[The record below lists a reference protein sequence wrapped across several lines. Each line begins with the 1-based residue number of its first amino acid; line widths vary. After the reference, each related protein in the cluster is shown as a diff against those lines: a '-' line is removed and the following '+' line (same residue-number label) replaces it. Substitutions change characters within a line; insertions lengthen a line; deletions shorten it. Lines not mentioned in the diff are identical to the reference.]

1 MGSESLMRD
10 TKGVSEMSELLTRIE
25 AALQR
30 AEAAAERLGRRHAG
44 LRIAARDTVA
54 NLDRLIE
61 SEKRSA
67 NG

>member
-1 MGSESLMRD
+1 MMRE
-10 TKGVSEMSELLTRIE
+10 TQTRASQGVTEMSDLLARIE
-25 AALQR
+25 TALQR
-30 AEAAAERLGRRHAG
+30 AEAAADRLGRRHTG
-44 LRIAARDTVA
+44 LKIAARDTVA